1 MSVLLDRVREI
12 NGSDWQKVSAP
23 AFAATAVFA
32 LAMLY
37 FAHSGSHWVF
47 PLDNANLAFHE
58 FGHPF
63 FGTFSERL
71 MVYGGTLG
79 QLVFPIVTLLVFWY
93 RREAASCA
101 ICAIWLFENLF
112 NIARYM
118 ADARAHELP
127 LVGGLDPE
135 LYHDWTEIFVRWHV
149 LNLDTRI
156 AGFVGF
162 IGWIG
167 TFAVVTWLAW
177 QWYRQQMEE

>member
-23 AFAATAVFA
+23 AFAAAAVFA

-37 FAHSGSHWVF
+37 FAHSGSHWVY

-63 FGTFSERL
+63 FGVFSERL

-101 ICAIWLFENLF
+101 ICTIWLFENLF

-167 TFAVVTWLAW
+167 TVATVTWLGW